1 MKIEVI
7 ASGSSGNCYKIS
19 NEDTT
24 LLIECGIPYK
34 KIQEALN
41 FKTTDIDGVLVSH
54 EHGDHSK
61 ACKDLIKAGVNL
73 YMTKGTKEAL
83 KLDSHRVKNFEESND
98 KTYMWFEEN
107 NDKTYRWFEIG
118 SLKIMPFK
126 SIHDAKEPV
135 NFYISNKRT
144 AERLLFITDTMYVE
158 GRFNIIDYLMVEV
171 NYVRETINSN
181 SKIDPVLRKRIKE
194 NHMSLE
200 TAIDFLNK
208 CNLSRLKKIY
218 VLHLSDG
225 NSDAKVI
232 KERLQELT
240 GVAVEIC

>member
-34 KIQEALN
+34 KIQQALN
-41 FKTTDIDGVLVSH
+41 FKVTDIDGVLVSH

-83 KLDSHRVKNFEESND
+83 KLDSHRVKTFRQWSMYLD
-98 KTYMWFEEN
+98 V
-107 NDKTYRWFEIG
+107 EIG
-118 SLKIMPFK
+118 SFIIKPFRT
-126 SIHDAKEPV
+126 IHDAREPV
-135 NFYISNKRT
+135 GFIICDSISK
-144 AERLLFITDTMYVE
+144 EELVFITDTQYSIYN
-158 GRFNIIDYLMVEV
+158 FSPDYFMVEV
-171 NYVRETINSN
+171 NYVTETINKN
-181 SKIDPVLRKRIKE
+181 EKIHPDLRARIKKT
-194 NHMSLE
+194 HMSLE
-200 TAIDFLNK
+200 TAI
-208 CNLSRLKKIY
+208 NLLERSDLSNLKKIY
-218 VLHLSDG
+218 VMHLSDS

-232 KERLQELT
+232 KESLQELT

>member
-61 ACKDLIKAGVNL
+61 ACKDLIKAGVDL

-83 KLDSHRVKNFEESND
+83 KLESHRVKTFEESND
-98 KTYMWFEEN
+98 KTYRWGSPLHMRGLRTLQFSICASFRITPAYAGTTFY
-107 NDKTYRWFEIG
+107 KTFF
-118 SLKIMPFK
+118 S
-126 SIHDAKEPV
+126 
-135 NFYISNKRT
+135 
-144 AERLLFITDTMYVE
+144 FIV
-158 GRFNIIDYLMVEV
+158 
-171 NYVRETINSN
+171 
-181 SKIDPVLRKRIKE
+181 
-194 NHMSLE
+194 
-200 TAIDFLNK
+200 
-208 CNLSRLKKIY
+208 
-218 VLHLSDG
+218 
-225 NSDAKVI
+225 
-232 KERLQELT
+232 
-240 GVAVEIC
+240 

>member
-83 KLDSHRVKNFEESND
+83 KLDSHRVKTFKQWSMYLD
-98 KTYMWFEEN
+98 V
-107 NDKTYRWFEIG
+107 EIG
-118 SLKIMPFK
+118 SFIIKPFRT
-126 SIHDAKEPV
+126 IHDAREPV
-135 NFYISNKRT
+135 GFVICDSISK
-144 AERLLFITDTMYVE
+144 EELVFITDSQYSIYN
-158 GRFNIIDYLMVEV
+158 FSPDYFMIEV
-171 NYVRETINSN
+171 NYVTETINEN
-181 SKIDPVLRKRIKE
+181 EKIHPDLRARIKKT
-194 NHMSLE
+194 HMSLE
-200 TAIDFLNK
+200 TAI
-208 CNLSRLKKIY
+208 NLLERSDLSNLKKIY
-218 VLHLSDG
+218 VMHLSDS

-240 GVAVEIC
+240 GVAIEIC

>member
-7 ASGSSGNCYKIS
+7 ASGSAGNCHKIS

-34 KIQEALN
+34 KIQQALN

-83 KLDSHRVKNFEESND
+83 KLDSHRVKIIDFYSKYINRDMGF
-98 KTYMWFEEN
+98 
-107 NDKTYRWFEIG
+107 FEIG
-118 SLKIMPFK
+118 SFK
-126 SIHDAKEPV
+126 VKAFETIHDAKEPV
-135 NFYISNKRT
+135 GFVIYDSILK
-144 AERLLFITDTMYVE
+144 EELVFITDTQYSIYS
-158 GRFNIIDYLMVEV
+158 FKPDYFMVEV
-171 NYVRETINSN
+171 NYVREAINKNDSLHP
-181 SKIDPVLRKRIKE
+181 DLRARIKK

-200 TAIDFLNK
+200 TAI
-208 CNLSRLKKIY
+208 NLLERSDLSNLKKIY
-218 VLHLSDG
+218 VMHLSDS

-232 KERLQELT
+232 KETLQELT

>member
-34 KIQEALN
+34 KIQQALN

-83 KLDSHRVKNFEESND
+83 KLDSHRVKIIDFYSKYINRDMGF
-98 KTYMWFEEN
+98 
-107 NDKTYRWFEIG
+107 FEIG
-118 SLKIMPFK
+118 SFK
-126 SIHDAKEPV
+126 VKAFETIHDAKEPV
-135 NFYISNKRT
+135 GFIIYDSISK
-144 AERLLFITDTMYVE
+144 EELVFITDTQYSIYN
-158 GRFNIIDYLMVEV
+158 FSPDYFMLEV
-171 NYVRETINSN
+171 NYVREAINKNDSLHP
-181 SKIDPVLRKRIKE
+181 DLRARIKKT
-194 NHMSLE
+194 HMSLE
-200 TAIDFLNK
+200 TAI
-208 CNLSRLKKIY
+208 NLLERSDLSNLKKIY
-218 VLHLSDG
+218 VMHLSDS

-232 KERLQELT
+232 KESLQELT
-240 GVAVEIC
+240 GVAIEIC

>member
-34 KIQEALN
+34 KIQQALN
-41 FKTTDIDGVLVSH
+41 FKVTDIDGVLVSH

-61 ACKDLIKAGVNL
+61 ACKDLIKAGVDL

-83 KLDSHRVKNFEESND
+83 NLKSHRVKTFEKSG
-98 KTYMWFEEN
+98 YS
-107 NDKTYRWFEIG
+107 TYRWIEVGSFKIKAFETV
-118 SLKIMPFK
+118 
-126 SIHDAKEPV
+126 HDAKEPV
-135 NFYISNKRT
+135 GFYILNTKT
-144 AERLLFITDTMYVE
+144 DERLLFITDTMLVKN
-158 GRFNIIDYLMVEV
+158 RFRTIDYLMIEV
-171 NYVRETINSN
+171 NYDKKTINDN
-181 SKIDPVLRKRIKE
+181 PGLNDELRERIKK

-200 TAIDFLNK
+200 TAIDFLKK

-218 VLHLSDG
+218 VMHLSDS

>member
-7 ASGSSGNCYKIS
+7 ASGSAGNCYKIS

-54 EHGDHSK
+54 EHMDHAK

-83 KLDSHRVKNFEESND
+83 KLESHRVKTFRQWSMYLD
-98 KTYMWFEEN
+98 V
-107 NDKTYRWFEIG
+107 EIG
-118 SLKIMPFK
+118 SFIIKPFK
-126 SIHDAKEPV
+126 TIHDAKEPV
-135 NFYISNKRT
+135 GFLICDILAK
-144 AERLLFITDTMYVE
+144 EELVFITDTQYSIYS
-158 GRFNIIDYLMVEV
+158 FSPDYFMLEV
-171 NYVRETINSN
+171 NYVRKAINKNDSLHP
-181 SKIDPVLRKRIKE
+181 DLRARIKE
-194 NHMSLE
+194 NHMSLD
-200 TAIDFLNK
+200 TAINLLERSD
-208 CNLSRLKKIY
+208 LSRLKKIY
-218 VLHLSDG
+218 VMHLSDA
-225 NSDAKVI
+225 NSDAELI

-240 GVAVEIC
+240 GVAIEIC

>member
-34 KIQEALN
+34 KIQQALN

-83 KLDSHRVKNFEESND
+83 KLDSHRVKTFRQWSMYLD
-98 KTYMWFEEN
+98 V
-107 NDKTYRWFEIG
+107 EIG
-118 SLKIMPFK
+118 SFIIKPFRT
-126 SIHDAKEPV
+126 IHDAREPV
-135 NFYISNKRT
+135 GFIICDSISK
-144 AERLLFITDTMYVE
+144 EELVFITDTQYSIYN
-158 GRFNIIDYLMVEV
+158 FSPDYFMVEV
-171 NYVRETINSN
+171 NYVTETINKSE
-181 SKIDPVLRKRIKE
+181 KIHPDLRARIKKT
-194 NHMSLE
+194 HMSLE
-200 TAIDFLNK
+200 TAI
-208 CNLSRLKKIY
+208 NLLERSDLSNLKKIY
-218 VLHLSDG
+218 VMHLSDA

-232 KERLQELT
+232 KESLQELT

>member
-7 ASGSSGNCYKIS
+7 ASGSAGNCYKVS

-34 KIQEALN
+34 KIQQALN

-83 KLDSHRVKNFEESND
+83 KLDSHRVKGFKNFGDSYFD
-98 KTYMWFEEN
+98 V
-107 NDKTYRWFEIG
+107 DIG
-118 SLKIMPFK
+118 SFIIKPFRT
-126 SIHDAKEPV
+126 IHDAKEPV
-135 NFYISNKRT
+135 GFVIYDTVAI
-144 AERLLFITDTMYVE
+144 EELVFITDTQYSIYN
-158 GRFNIIDYLMVEV
+158 FSPDYFMLEV
-171 NYVRETINSN
+171 NYIRETINSN
-181 SKIDPVLRKRIKE
+181 DSIHPDLRARIKK

-200 TAIDFLNK
+200 TAINLLERSD
-208 CNLSRLKKIY
+208 LSRLKKIY
-218 VLHLSDG
+218 AMHLSDA
-225 NSDAKVI
+225 NSDAEVI
-232 KERLQELT
+232 KYRLQELT
-240 GVAVEIC
+240 GVAIEIC

>member
-83 KLDSHRVKNFEESND
+83 KLDSHRVKTFRQWSMYLD
-98 KTYMWFEEN
+98 V
-107 NDKTYRWFEIG
+107 EIG
-118 SLKIMPFK
+118 SFIIKPFRT
-126 SIHDAKEPV
+126 IHDAREPV
-135 NFYISNKRT
+135 GFIICDSISK
-144 AERLLFITDTMYVE
+144 EELVFITDTQYSIYS
-158 GRFNIIDYLMVEV
+158 FKPDYFMVEV
-171 NYVRETINSN
+171 NYVTETINKSE
-181 SKIDPVLRKRIKE
+181 KIHPDLRARIKKT
-194 NHMSLE
+194 HMSLE
-200 TAIDFLNK
+200 TAI
-208 CNLSRLKKIY
+208 NLLERSDLSNLKKIY
-218 VLHLSDG
+218 VMHLSDS

-232 KERLQELT
+232 KESLQELT
-240 GVAVEIC
+240 GVAIEIC

>member
-7 ASGSSGNCYKIS
+7 ASGSAGNCYKIS

-61 ACKDLIKAGVNL
+61 ACKNLIKAGVNL

-83 KLDSHRVKNFEESND
+83 KLDSHRIKSFKNFGDSYFD
-98 KTYMWFEEN
+98 V
-107 NDKTYRWFEIG
+107 DIG
-118 SLKIMPFK
+118 SFIIKPFK
-126 SIHDAKEPV
+126 TIHDAKEPV
-135 NFYISNKRT
+135 GFVIYDSISK
-144 AERLLFITDTMYVE
+144 EELVFITDTQYSIYN
-158 GRFNIIDYLMVEV
+158 FSPDYFMLEV
-171 NYVRETINSN
+171 NYVTESINKSESIN
-181 SKIDPVLRKRIKE
+181 PDLRSRIKKT
-194 NHMSLE
+194 HMSLD
-200 TAIDFLNK
+200 TAI
-208 CNLSRLKKIY
+208 NLLERSDLSNLKKVY
-218 VLHLSDG
+218 VMHLSDA
-225 NSDAKVI
+225 NSDAKLI

-240 GVAVEIC
+240 GVAIEIC

>member
-34 KIQEALN
+34 KIQQALN

-61 ACKDLIKAGVNL
+61 ACKDLIKAGVDL

-83 KLDSHRVKNFEESND
+83 KLDSHRVKTFRQWSMYLD
-98 KTYMWFEEN
+98 VK
-107 NDKTYRWFEIG
+107 IG
-118 SLKIMPFK
+118 SFTIKPFRT
-126 SIHDAKEPV
+126 IHDAKEPV
-135 NFYISNKRT
+135 GFVICDSISK
-144 AERLLFITDTMYVE
+144 EELVFITDSQYSIYN
-158 GRFNIIDYLMVEV
+158 FSPDYFMIEV
-171 NYVRETINSN
+171 NYVTETINKSE
-181 SKIDPVLRKRIKE
+181 KIHPDLRARIKKT
-194 NHMSLE
+194 HMSLE
-200 TAIDFLNK
+200 TAI
-208 CNLSRLKKIY
+208 NLLERSDLSNLKKIY
-218 VLHLSDG
+218 VMHLSDS

-232 KERLQELT
+232 KESLQELT
-240 GVAVEIC
+240 GVAIEIC

>member
-7 ASGSSGNCYKIS
+7 ASGSAGNCYKIS

-34 KIQEALN
+34 KIQQALN

-83 KLDSHRVKNFEESND
+83 KLDSHRVKTFRQWSMYLD
-98 KTYMWFEEN
+98 V
-107 NDKTYRWFEIG
+107 EIG
-118 SLKIMPFK
+118 SFIIKPFRT
-126 SIHDAKEPV
+126 IHDAREPV
-135 NFYISNKRT
+135 GFIICDSISK
-144 AERLLFITDTMYVE
+144 EELVFITDTQYSIYS
-158 GRFNIIDYLMVEV
+158 FSPDYFMLEV
-171 NYVRETINSN
+171 NYVREAINKNDSLHP
-181 SKIDPVLRKRIKE
+181 DLRARIKKT
-194 NHMSLE
+194 HMSLE
-200 TAIDFLNK
+200 TAI
-208 CNLSRLKKIY
+208 NLLERSDLSNLKKIY
-218 VLHLSDG
+218 VMHLSDS

-232 KERLQELT
+232 KESLQELT

>member
-34 KIQEALN
+34 KIQQALN

-54 EHGDHSK
+54 EHGDNSK

-83 KLDSHRVKNFEESND
+83 KLDSHRVKNFEE
-98 KTYMWFEEN
+98 N

-126 SIHDAKEPV
+126 SIHDAREPV

-144 AERLLFITDTMYVE
+144 GERLLFITDTMYVE

-171 NYVRETINSN
+171 NYVRETINNN

-218 VLHLSDG
+218 VLHLSDA

-240 GVAVEIC
+240 GVTVEIC

>member
-34 KIQEALN
+34 KIQQALN

-61 ACKDLIKAGVNL
+61 ACKDLIKAGVDL

-83 KLDSHRVKNFEESND
+83 KLDSHRVKTFRQWSMYLD
-98 KTYMWFEEN
+98 VK
-107 NDKTYRWFEIG
+107 IG
-118 SLKIMPFK
+118 SFTIKPFRT
-126 SIHDAKEPV
+126 IHDAKEPV
-135 NFYISNKRT
+135 GFVICDSISK
-144 AERLLFITDTMYVE
+144 EELVFITDSQYSIYN
-158 GRFNIIDYLMVEV
+158 FSPDYFMIEV
-171 NYVRETINSN
+171 NYVTETINKSE
-181 SKIDPVLRKRIKE
+181 KIHPDLRARIKKT
-194 NHMSLE
+194 HMSLE
-200 TAIDFLNK
+200 TAI
-208 CNLSRLKKIY
+208 NLLERSDLSNLKKIY
-218 VLHLSDG
+218 VMHLSDS

-232 KERLQELT
+232 KKSKQELT
-240 GVAVEIC
+240 GVAIEIC

>member
-34 KIQEALN
+34 KIQQALN

-83 KLDSHRVKNFEESND
+83 KLDSHRVKTFKQWSMYLD
-98 KTYMWFEEN
+98 V
-107 NDKTYRWFEIG
+107 EIG
-118 SLKIMPFK
+118 SFIIKPFRT
-126 SIHDAKEPV
+126 IHDAREPV
-135 NFYISNKRT
+135 GFVICDSISK
-144 AERLLFITDTMYVE
+144 EELVFITDSQYSIYN
-158 GRFNIIDYLMVEV
+158 FSPDYFMIEV
-171 NYVRETINSN
+171 NYVTETINEN
-181 SKIDPVLRKRIKE
+181 EKIHPDLRARIKKT
-194 NHMSLE
+194 HMSLE
-200 TAIDFLNK
+200 TAI
-208 CNLSRLKKIY
+208 NLLERSDLSNLKKIY
-218 VLHLSDG
+218 VMHLSDS

-240 GVAVEIC
+240 GVAIEIC

>member
-34 KIQEALN
+34 KIQQALN

-83 KLDSHRVKNFEESND
+83 KLDSHRVKTFRQWSMYLD
-98 KTYMWFEEN
+98 V
-107 NDKTYRWFEIG
+107 EIG
-118 SLKIMPFK
+118 SFIIKPFRT
-126 SIHDAKEPV
+126 IHDAREPV
-135 NFYISNKRT
+135 GFIICDSISK
-144 AERLLFITDTMYVE
+144 EELVFITDTQYSIYS
-158 GRFNIIDYLMVEV
+158 FSPDYFMLEV
-171 NYVRETINSN
+171 NYVREAINKNDSLHP
-181 SKIDPVLRKRIKE
+181 DLRARIKKT
-194 NHMSLE
+194 HMSLE
-200 TAIDFLNK
+200 TAI
-208 CNLSRLKKIY
+208 NLLERSDLSNLKKIY
-218 VLHLSDG
+218 VMHLSDS

-232 KERLQELT
+232 KESLQELT
-240 GVAVEIC
+240 CVAVEIC